1 MAKNGPNPTL
11 QKMLE
16 IIQDSST
23 HKQLVNVMRSFVLQQ
38 EQAASTPGL
47 EHFAAVIAKARVL
60 GCVKIRLQT
69 AFHFSHDRTPLW
81 SEPRTAQMATRANF
95 ALETCAAASLA

>member
-60 GCVKIRLQT
+60 GCFGTHLKAIL
-69 AFHFSHDRTPLW
+69 S
-81 SEPRTAQMATRANF
+81 
-95 ALETCAAASLA
+95 